1 MAPKDARMKVR
12 HPEGWV
18 GAVEKMWGKY
28 CSVQYEKDGYY
39 RLCEIDDLEPISEEE
54 FTRKWR

>member
-1 MAPKDARMKVR
+1 MKVR